1 MNEIK
6 IFENKEFGEI
16 RTVMIGGKFY
26 AVGIDVAKA
35 LGYAKPG
42 QAVIDHCKGIRK
54 LGMPSEGG
62 IQETNCI
69 PEGDMYRLVVK
80 AADQSRNQ
88 EMKAK
93 AERFERW
100 IFDEVLPSIRQ
111 TGTYSTVKQVLLTEH
126 PGEVA
131 NLIKAVTNRMDKQGS
146 APYESMDVVKLLCAQ
161 YGIQLPKNIVKRP
174 EYEQMELWDFPNS
187 NKKDNSQWDTD
198 NQEDGRKEEKRG
210 ELNAQNKTN

>member
-1 MNEIK
+1 MNNIK

-16 RTVMIGGKFY
+16 RTVMIDGKFY
-26 AVGIDVAKA
+26 AVGLDVAKA

-100 IFDEVLPSIRQ
+100 IFDQVLPSIRQ
-111 TGTYSTVKQVLLTEH
+111 TGTYSMLPCPLDPIIASSVAELGRVTER
-126 PGEVA
+126 VM
-131 NLIKAVTNRMDKQGS
+131 TKQGS
-146 APYESMDVVKLLCAQ
+146 PAYKIAEAFKLECEQ
-161 YGIQLPKNIVKRP
+161 FGIQLPTDFVKVP
-174 EYEQMELWDFPNS
+174 EYVQLKLSDVT
-187 NKKDNSQWDTD
+187 K
-198 NQEDGRKEEKRG
+198 NQ
-210 ELNAQNKTN
+210 NPPT

>member
-1 MNEIK
+1 MNNIK

-16 RTVMIGGKFY
+16 RTVIIDGKFY
-26 AVGIDVAKA
+26 AVGLDVAKA

-88 EMKAK
+88 EMKVK

-100 IFDEVLPSIRQ
+100 IFDEVLPSIRK
-111 TGTYSTVKQVLLTEH
+111 TGTYSVERQVPLTEH

-131 NLIKAVTNRMDKQGS
+131 NLIKIVTNRMDKQGS
-146 APYESMDVVKLLCAQ
+146 APYESMDVVQLLCEQ
-161 YGIQLPKNIVKRP
+161 YGIQLPKNIVKKP
-174 EYEQMELWDFPNS
+174 EYEQMELWDLPR
-187 NKKDNSQWDTD
+187 KEVTD
-198 NQEDGRKEEKRG
+198 NAE
-210 ELNAQNKTN
+210 NKTN